1 LRLGTAWTKLIIAIV
16 VSTVIMGGGYSP
28 AWTAG
33 KQTCQQVL
41 DKAKKTFESLKG
53 FQADLTEVFQWNLA
67 ETTTETRGKMMYR
80 NDNRFRLEF
89 PSQKLIVDGK
99 ILYRYNSEY
108 QQLLIEPY
116 TEDSGVILPK
126 QLLAGLSTQW
136 NLANGAEAAAEDSTG
151 YRLDLQA
158 KDQESAFR
166 YVTVWINP
174 SNWLVCK
181 ALVDDV
187 QGNRTVYRIDQIV
200 LNPVL
205 HDSLFQVHV
214 PKGTETIDLR

>member
-1 LRLGTAWTKLIIAIV
+1 MVIAV
-16 VSTVIMGGGYSP
+16 ATVIVIESHAP

-53 FQADLTEVFQWNLA
+53 FQADLTEAFQWNLA
-67 ETTTETRGKMMYR
+67 ETTTETSGKMMYR
-80 NDNRFRLEF
+80 SDNRFRLEF
-89 PSQKLIVDGK
+89 PNQKLIVDGK
-99 ILYRYNSEY
+99 VLYRYNSEY

-126 QLLAGLSTQW
+126 QLLAGLSNRW
-136 NLANGAEAAAEDSTG
+136 NLVDGSKTAVEDSTG

-166 YVTVWINP
+166 NVTVWINP
-174 SNWLVCK
+174 SDWLVRK
-181 ALVDDV
+181 ALIDDV
-187 QGNRTVYRIDQIV
+187 QGNRTVYRIDQVV